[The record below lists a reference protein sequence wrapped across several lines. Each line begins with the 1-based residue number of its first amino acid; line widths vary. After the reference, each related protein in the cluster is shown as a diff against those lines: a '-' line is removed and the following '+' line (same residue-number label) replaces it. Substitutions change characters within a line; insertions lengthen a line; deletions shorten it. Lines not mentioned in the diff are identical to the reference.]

1 MPLSSGFLPNKRKR
15 MKISNE
21 TKVGVLTITALTI
34 LILGFNFLK
43 GKSLFTHTK
52 KIYAV
57 FSDLGTLEKSNEVK
71 INGLPIGAVYEKK
84 ELDKDVSAIVVTI
97 NLSREV
103 NIPVNSVA
111 YIGSSLVGASYIV
124 IEKGNSTQY
133 LKLGDTL
140 KTRMENGILGDVKA
154 QLNPTLSKVRD
165 VLDSL
170 KGTLSGVNKIFNAEN
185 KGNIMQTMANL
196 NKASSAL
203 NGLLDNQ
210 TGPLAKTLNNASEL
224 TADLKKNTENINST
238 ISNAKLASE
247 KLAALDLKPTIDSLN
262 TMISQ
267 LKSTAAR
274 ISTMMSSKEG
284 TLGALINDKTLY
296 DQLKNTILSA
306 EILLDD
312 LRTNPKRYVNIS
324 VFGRKDKDGPLTSPA
339 KKDTIPGGNK

>member
-1 MPLSSGFLPNKRKR
+1 

-21 TKVGVLTITALTI
+21 TKVGVLTISALTI

-43 GKSLFTHTK
+43 GKDLFKKSK

-71 INGLPIGAVYEKK
+71 INGLPIGSVYDKK
-84 ELDKDVSAIVVTI
+84 ELDKDVSAVVITI
-97 NLSREV
+97 NLTRDV
-103 NIPVNSVA
+103 NIPDNSVA
-111 YIGSSLVGASYIV
+111 YIGSSLVGASFIV
-124 IEKGNSTQY
+124 IEKGNSTKY
-133 LKLGDTL
+133 LELGDTL
-140 KTRMENGILGDVKA
+140 KTRTENGILGDVKA

-196 NKASSAL
+196 NRASSAL

-224 TADLKKNTENINST
+224 TSELKKNTENITST
-238 ISNAKLASE
+238 ISNAKIASE
-247 KLAALDLKPTIDSLN
+247 KLAALELKPTIDSLN
-262 TMISQ
+262 ALISQ

-274 ISTMMSSKEG
+274 IASNDG

-296 DQLKNTILSA
+296 NKLNDAILSA
-306 EILLDD
+306 EILMDD
-312 LRTNPKRYVNIS
+312 LRTNPKRYVNLSI
-324 VFGRKDKDGPLTSPA
+324 FGRKDKSGPITSPA